1 MCKLHILL
9 FTRPF
14 TVFGQLCRE
23 ARRSGPPFAVQ
34 RAMKLRY
41 LGYPCTNVTLSRT
54 TGRTLRLANLK
65 EPRLSEVVRENL
77 ATLLDLLRWNT
88 ERGIHFFRIASSVI
102 PLASHEAFPLDWR
115 AQFDTELGEIRAFVE
130 AHDLR
135 LSMHPGQYT
144 ILNAQRPEV
153 VTAALR
159 ELEYHASFLAATDPR
174 SGTMTLHVGG
184 AYGDKSAAL
193 ARFAEG
199 FARLSPEAQSRL
211 TVENDDRT
219 FSADEVVG
227 LCERLQI
234 PAIFDFL
241 HHKLN
246 PTAETWDDG
255 LVPLLERVVG
265 TWGTRVPKLHLS
277 SPRDFTTAHAD
288 FVEMTDFV
296 QAVDAL
302 AKFGGDAP
310 YDLML
315 EAKMK
320 DVALLKL
327 LEETAQAVGER
338 PVTI

>member
-1 MCKLHILL
+1 M
-9 FTRPF
+9 RRG
-14 TVFGQLCRE
+14 GQ
-23 ARRSGPPFAVQ
+23 PFAVQ

-41 LGYPCTNVTLSRT
+41 LGYPCTNVTLGRT
-54 TGRTLRLANLK
+54 TGRTLRLANLQ
-65 EPRLSEVVRENL
+65 EPRVSEVVRENL
-77 ATLLDLLRWNT
+77 ATLLEMLHWNV

-102 PLASHEAFPLDWR
+102 PLASHEAFPLDWH
-115 AQFDTELGEIRAFVE
+115 AEFEPELSEIRAFV
-130 AHDLR
+130 AANDLR

-159 ELEYHASFLAATDPR
+159 ELEYHAAFLAATDPK

-184 AYGDKSAAL
+184 AYGDKKAAL
-193 ARFAEG
+193 ARFAEN
-199 FARLSPEAQSRL
+199 FERLSPEAQRRL
-211 TVENDDRT
+211 TLENDDRT
-219 FSADEVVG
+219 FTAGEVVG
-227 LCERLQI
+227 LCEALSI

-246 PTAETWDDG
+246 PTYETWDTE
-255 LVPLLERVVG
+255 LVPLLGRVVG

-288 FVEMTDFV
+288 FVEMADFA

-302 AKFGGDAP
+302 AQFGGDAL

-327 LEETAQAVGER
+327 LEETAQEGWKFSRRMAG
-338 PVTI
+338 

>member
-1 MCKLHILL
+1 
-9 FTRPF
+9 
-14 TVFGQLCRE
+14 
-23 ARRSGPPFAVQ
+23 
-34 RAMKLRY
+34 MKLRY
-41 LGYPCTNVTLSRT
+41 LGYPCTNVTLNLT
-54 TGRTLRLANLK
+54 TGRTLRLANLE
-65 EPRLSEVVRENL
+65 EPRLGEVIRENL
-77 ATLLDLLRWNT
+77 STLLYTLRWNV

-102 PLASHEAFPLDWR
+102 PLASHEAFPTDWR
-115 AQFDTELGEIRAFVE
+115 TVFAAELAEIRAFVQ
-130 AHDLR
+130 ANNLR

-159 ELEYHASFLAATDPR
+159 ELEYHAAFLAATDPA

-184 AYGDKSAAL
+184 AYGDKGAAL
-193 ARFAEG
+193 ARFAEN
-199 FARLSPEAQSRL
+199 FPRLSPEARGRL
-211 TVENDDRT
+211 TLENDDRT
-219 FSADEVVG
+219 FTAGEVVG
-227 LCERLQI
+227 LCEALGI

-246 PTAETWDDG
+246 PTYETWDAQ
-255 LVPLLERVVG
+255 LEPLLERVVG
-265 TWGTRVPKLHLS
+265 TWGVRIPKLHLS

-302 AKFGGDAP
+302 AGFGGDAP

-320 DVALLKL
+320 DEALLRL
-327 LEETAQAVGER
+327 LEEAAR
-338 PVTI
+338 